1 MAKTA
6 LSIAQRLQ
14 EENAVSSLR
23 PTWGDD
29 KRAVSK
35 QLARSALFRV
45 ADPRRPREHFREER
59 IASWVRTEIRYS
71 GEELRQDD
79 QDVFMQLVHV
89 MRKQELGNVVV
100 VFGSEMLQALQW
112 SDSQEQY
119 DRLFQCIRRM
129 LEGTVWVWNPD
140 NRGTKL
146 YGTHLIQSVEGIDAD
161 AEEKEKLRA
170 EGKLTEEEERL
181 TPART
186 IWRLHLD
193 RSLANIMTDDSLT
206 LVDWV
211 RHLSLTPMAKWFH
224 VFYSTHREP
233 YAMSPKLFK
242 ELSGSKQKN
251 LATFRQRI
259 HKTLNELVEKRFLE
273 SYDYNA
279 ENDTF
284 DVKRVPEPSPRI
296 EKRGQQMK
304 LL

>member
-1 MAKTA
+1 MVKTA
-6 LSIAQRLQ
+6 LAIAQRLQ
-14 EENAVSSLR
+14 AENTRGSLQ

-45 ADPRRPREHFREER
+45 ADPRKAREQFKDARV
-59 IASWVRTEIRYS
+59 ASWVRTEIRYS

-89 MRKQELGNVVV
+89 MRKQELGNQVV
-100 VFGSEMLQALQW
+100 VFGSDLLSALKW

-119 DRLFQCIRRM
+119 DRLFHCIKRM

-146 YGTHLIQSVEGIDAD
+146 YGTHLIQSVEALDAD
-161 AEEKEKLRA
+161 AAHKQQPDD
-170 EGKLTEEEERL
+170 EGLNPR
-181 TPART
+181 RT

-193 RSLANIMTDDSLT
+193 PSLANIMTDDNLT

-259 HKTLNELVEKRFLE
+259 HKTLNELIEKGFLE

-284 DVKRVPEPSPRI
+284 DVKRKPEAAPKVP
-296 EKRGQQMK
+296 KRGQ
-304 LL
+304 LDLPLS